1 MSNTD
6 VNRRDFIKYIGGA
19 AVGLGIGGAGYL
31 SANSQVGTVTSELEE
46 VKEELKGRGHLGYVF
61 GAEGSIATIDLG
73 RGKVLASSGPTWIAE
88 AGSIDWCNHYPDANG
103 NIWGL
108 VRKPGQIGST
118 IAVNPTTNELVHD
131 VPLEAVSYTHLTL
144 PTNREV

>member
-73 RGKVLASSGPTWIAE
+73 RGKS
-88 AGSIDWCNHYPDANG
+88 
-103 NIWGL
+103 
-108 VRKPGQIGST
+108 
-118 IAVNPTTNELVHD
+118 
-131 VPLEAVSYTHLTL
+131 
-144 PTNREV
+144 

>member
-31 SANSQVGTVTSELEE
+31 SANSQVGTVTSELDQ

-61 GAEGSIATIDLG
+61 GAEGSIATCL
-73 RGKVLASSGPTWIAE
+73 L
-88 AGSIDWCNHYPDANG
+88 
-103 NIWGL
+103 
-108 VRKPGQIGST
+108 
-118 IAVNPTTNELVHD
+118 
-131 VPLEAVSYTHLTL
+131 YTS
-144 PTNREV
+144 PSPRDS